1 MIFQGFCLPLRSRF
15 ALFFVGMAFLG
26 AVSAPLYA
34 ADSPAPSAWD
44 RLFGSK
50 PKTTE
55 SDPKEQKPK
64 KAKTQKE
71 TQKKQKSSTTKKSG
85 KETKAQ
91 AAAAAA
97 AALGAQQ
104 SSSAQAAAEVAE
116 PSPAPAL
123 PLAETTEASSLKTET
138 APNQIDAA
146 AEGSSVPFWKRLF
159 SGASSSPTQEAVTQ
173 SNLPPASPPPADVA
187 TSAAPTPPANP
198 AAEPSNTEPFWK
210 RIFGGAS
217 SSPPQEAVTQS
228 NLPPAS
234 QPPADVTTTAAPT
247 TPVNPTAEGSSVPF
261 WKRLFGGASS
271 SPAQEAATQSNLPPA
286 SPPPADVATS
296 AAPTPLANEVNP
308 TTEGSSVPF
317 WKRLF
322 SGASSSPAQEAVTQS
337 NVPVPSQGPASPP
350 PADVSTSAAPT
361 PLANEPS
368 STEPFW
374 KRIFGG
380 GSSAPPQ
387 KAVTQSNVPPASPPP
402 ADVTT
407 TAAPTTPSVN
417 PAADGSSVPFWKRLF
432 SGASSSPTQEAVT
445 QSNLPPASPPP
456 ADVATSAAPTPPANP
471 AAEPSNTEP
480 FWRRIFGG
488 ASSKQPDSTPEQVSV
503 TEPLKEATPTPATAS
518 SKSSGVEEPSLWQK
532 LFGSKP
538 SDKKV
543 APNETPLIQK
553 PVERG
558 AATPTPSPAIPSAST
573 ALSLPSAVAPSPSTT
588 DTKSSFSLA
597 NVCEREK
604 CELMVLF
611 DGPINKSNV
620 DKFIQSTSSV
630 PAGTAVLL
638 NSTDGDLN
646 SGIRLGQILRQKNF
660 NTRVGRT
667 QLNKKIL
674 NEIDGQCYSSCVLA
688 FAGGVN
694 RRIDS
699 NDKIGVYALRSST
712 KTVNENE
719 MRTAVNNLGIYFEQM
734 GVDRRLVDQMLEAK
748 GSAVSPISLSSAKA
762 LNLDNGTRISTFP
775 WRMQALD
782 NGLLIILVTEKQ
794 ASNHFSIT
802 LGLTKQNKDKDYR
815 LTVFA
820 KPLTGNPNLNQ
831 LADYLN
837 RESRLQ
843 IAFSNQTIAPS
854 PIKRW
859 EATSSGIQTAI
870 LLTDKELTT
879 MSSALEFEFDLLQI
893 QNNPYKLDSG
903 TIFGTSGLKGA
914 LRAIK

>member
-1 MIFQGFCLPLRSRF
+1 MIFQGLCLPFRSRF

-26 AVSAPLYA
+26 AVSAPLHA
-34 ADSPAPSAWD
+34 ADSPAPTAWD

-50 PKTTE
+50 PKATE
-55 SDPKEQKPK
+55 SEPKEQKQK

-71 TQKKQKSSTTKKSG
+71 TQKKQKSSNTKKSG

-91 AAAAAA
+91 AAAAASA
-97 AALGAQQ
+97 AAGLGAQQ
-104 SSSAQAAAEVAE
+104 STSAQAAAPEGAE
-116 PSPAPAL
+116 PSQAPVI

-138 APNQIDAA
+138 TPNQIDAA

-159 SGASSSPTQEAVTQ
+159 SGASSSPPPEAVTQ
-173 SNLPPASPPPADVA
+173 STAPVPSPPPADVA
-187 TSAAPTPPANP
+187 TSAAPTP
-198 AAEPSNTEPFWK
+198 
-210 RIFGGAS
+210 
-217 SSPPQEAVTQS
+217 
-228 NLPPAS
+228 
-234 QPPADVTTTAAPT
+234 
-247 TPVNPTAEGSSVPF
+247 SV
-261 WKRLFGGASS
+261 
-271 SPAQEAATQSNLPPA
+271 
-286 SPPPADVATS
+286 
-296 AAPTPLANEVNP
+296 
-308 TTEGSSVPF
+308 
-317 WKRLF
+317 
-322 SGASSSPAQEAVTQS
+322 
-337 NVPVPSQGPASPP
+337 
-350 PADVSTSAAPT
+350 
-361 PLANEPS
+361 
-368 STEPFW
+368 
-374 KRIFGG
+374 
-380 GSSAPPQ
+380 
-387 KAVTQSNVPPASPPP
+387 
-402 ADVTT
+402 
-407 TAAPTTPSVN
+407 
-417 PAADGSSVPFWKRLF
+417 
-432 SGASSSPTQEAVT
+432 
-445 QSNLPPASPPP
+445 
-456 ADVATSAAPTPPANP
+456 NP

-488 ASSKQPDSTPEQVSV
+488 ASSKQPDSKPEEVSV
-503 TEPLKEATPTPATAS
+503 TEPLKEATPTPATAG

-543 APNETPLIQK
+543 APNETQLIQK
-553 PVERG
+553 PVEPG
-558 AATPTPSPAIPSAST
+558 AAAPTPSPAIPSPVSPAST

-597 NVCEREK
+597 TVCEREK

-630 PAGTAVLL
+630 PAGTVVLL

-719 MRTAVNNLGIYFEQM
+719 MRTAVNNLGIYFDQM

-782 NGLLIILVTEKQ
+782 DGLLIILVTEKQ

-870 LLTDKELTT
+870 LLTDKELAT

>member
-1 MIFQGFCLPLRSRF
+1 M
-15 ALFFVGMAFLG
+15 
-26 AVSAPLYA
+26 
-34 ADSPAPSAWD
+34 PS
-44 RLFGSK
+44 
-50 PKTTE
+50 
-55 SDPKEQKPK
+55 
-64 KAKTQKE
+64 
-71 TQKKQKSSTTKKSG
+71 SG
-85 KETKAQ
+85 
-91 AAAAAA
+91 
-97 AALGAQQ
+97 
-104 SSSAQAAAEVAE
+104 
-116 PSPAPAL
+116 
-123 PLAETTEASSLKTET
+123 
-138 APNQIDAA
+138 
-146 AEGSSVPFWKRLF
+146 
-159 SGASSSPTQEAVTQ
+159 
-173 SNLPPASPPPADVA
+173 PASPPPADVA
-187 TSAAPTPPANP
+187 TSAAPAPLVNP
-198 AAEPSNTEPFWK
+198 AAEPSNTESFWK

-217 SSPPQEAVTQS
+217 SQ
-228 NLPPAS
+228 
-234 QPPADVTTTAAPT
+234 
-247 TPVNPTAEGSSVPF
+247 
-261 WKRLFGGASS
+261 
-271 SPAQEAATQSNLPPA
+271 
-286 SPPPADVATS
+286 
-296 AAPTPLANEVNP
+296 
-308 TTEGSSVPF
+308 
-317 WKRLF
+317 
-322 SGASSSPAQEAVTQS
+322 
-337 NVPVPSQGPASPP
+337 
-350 PADVSTSAAPT
+350 
-361 PLANEPS
+361 
-368 STEPFW
+368 
-374 KRIFGG
+374 
-380 GSSAPPQ
+380 
-387 KAVTQSNVPPASPPP
+387 
-402 ADVTT
+402 
-407 TAAPTTPSVN
+407 
-417 PAADGSSVPFWKRLF
+417 
-432 SGASSSPTQEAVT
+432 
-445 QSNLPPASPPP
+445 
-456 ADVATSAAPTPPANP
+456 
-471 AAEPSNTEP
+471 
-480 FWRRIFGG
+480 
-488 ASSKQPDSTPEQVSV
+488 QPDSKPEQVSV
-503 TEPLKEATPTPATAS
+503 TEPLKEATPTPATAI
-518 SKSSGVEEPSLWQK
+518 SKSSDDEEPSLWQK

-538 SDKKV
+538 SDKKG
-543 APNETPLIQK
+543 APNEKPLIQK

-558 AATPTPSPAIPSAST
+558 AAAPTPSPAPPSPVSPAPT
-573 ALSLPSAVAPSPSTT
+573 APSLPIAAAPSPSTT

-611 DGPINKSNV
+611 DGPINKFNV
-620 DKFIQSTSSV
+620 DTFIQSTSSV

-638 NSTDGDLN
+638 NSTDGDFN
-646 SGIRLGQILRQKNF
+646 SGIRLGQVLRQKNF

-667 QLNKKIL
+667 QLNKKTL

-699 NDKIGVYALRSST
+699 NDKIGVYALRSNT

-719 MRTAVNNLGIYFEQM
+719 MRTAVNNLGIYFDQM
-734 GVDRRLVDQMLEAK
+734 GVDRRIVDQMLEAK

-782 NGLLIILVTEKQ
+782 DGLLIILVTEKQ

-870 LLTDKELTT
+870 LLTDKELAT